1 MSVLRCAV
9 GSALVGVVALVA
21 GCAGSAPRDSIDTRA
36 DAALPSYESLAARYN
51 ERAELLGRVWARAVV
66 EMRFVDA
73 DGRNKS
79 EQGEGHFQFIAPSRL
94 ALSVGKLGEVIVY
107 LGCDDQRFWW
117 FERGDADR
125 VSVCRHENAGT
136 ACSESIG
143 LPARPLEI
151 IDLVG
156 VLPLPERGGKVQ
168 RSTRGEIVVDIPS
181 AGGGG
186 GFTRL
191 AMDESRLEPSMIG
204 IYAAGAT
211 QPVLL
216 ARLDE
221 YANVQIAGRGG
232 IPPRMASRIFIT
244 HDESD
249 TEIRLWLAAMTDG
262 VRERR
267 LPPEAFSFDA
277 LRKAFNPREV
287 RVLDAAC
294 PNPALSSG
302 R

>member
-1 MSVLRCAV
+1 MSLLGRAV
-9 GSALVGVVALVA
+9 PAALVGVCAMLA
-21 GCAGSAPRDSIDTRA
+21 GCAGTKHADNIDVRA

-51 ERAELLGRVWARAVV
+51 ERTELLGRVWARAVV
-66 EMRFVDA
+66 EMRFVDSE
-73 DGRNKS
+73 GRRKR
-79 EQGEGHFQFIAPSRL
+79 EQGEGHLQFIGPDRF

-107 LGCDDQRFWW
+107 LGCDDERFWW

-151 IDLVG
+151 IDLMG
-156 VLPLPERGGKVQ
+156 VLELPARGGKVQ
-168 RSTRGEIVVDIPS
+168 RSTRGEIVIDIPGS
-181 AGGGG
+181 GG

-204 IYAAGAT
+204 IYTTGAT

-216 ARLDE
+216 ARLEE
-221 YANVQIAGRGG
+221 YDNVQISGRGG
-232 IPPRMASRIFIT
+232 IPPRVASRMIIT

-267 LPPEAFSFDA
+267 LPPEAFNLDS
-277 LRKAFNPREV
+277 LINAFNPREI

-294 PNPALSSG
+294 PNPAIPSG

>member
-1 MSVLRCAV
+1 MSPLGRVV
-9 GSALVGVVALVA
+9 SSSLVGVCTILA
-21 GCAGSAPRDSIDTRA
+21 GCAGTEHADNIDVRA
-36 DAALPSYESLAARYN
+36 DAELPSYESLAARYN
-51 ERAELLGRVWARAVV
+51 ERAALLGRVWARAVV

-73 DGRNKS
+73 EGRRKR
-79 EQGEGHFQFIAPSRL
+79 EQGEGHFQFIAPNRF

-107 LGCDDQRFWW
+107 LGCDDERFWL

-125 VSVCRHENAGT
+125 LSVCRHENAGT
-136 ACSESIG
+136 ACSDSIG

-151 IDLVG
+151 IDLMG
-156 VLPLPERGGKVQ
+156 VLELPARGGKVR
-168 RSTRGEIVVDIPS
+168 RSTRGEIVIDIPTS
-181 AGGGG
+181 AGAG

-204 IYAAGAT
+204 IYAAGAA

-216 ARLDE
+216 ARLEE
-221 YANVQIAGRGG
+221 YDNVQIAGRGG
-232 IPPRMASRIFIT
+232 IPPRVASRIIIT

-262 VRERR
+262 VREGR
-267 LPPEAFSFDA
+267 LPPEAFNLDS
-277 LRKAFNPREV
+277 LINAFNPREI

-294 PNPALSSG
+294 PTPALSSG